1 MLDRRPRP
9 LPCFPAASCSLFPA
23 DFPVRKSPVAPIC
36 IPFQLSQRH
45 LIPITLIIA
54 ARDVSDRGKRERE
67 RSNGGRP
74 GEGEEKHGSLPI
86 SRNVSA
92 AGAADRK
99 CCNITATAAKF

>member
-9 LPCFPAASCSLFPA
+9 LPCFPTASCSLFPA

-36 IPFQLSQRH
+36 IPFQLRQRH

-67 RSNGGRP
+67 ATEVDRERERKNM
-74 GEGEEKHGSLPI
+74 EAFLL
-86 SRNVSA
+86 
-92 AGAADRK
+92 AGM
-99 CCNITATAAKF
+99 